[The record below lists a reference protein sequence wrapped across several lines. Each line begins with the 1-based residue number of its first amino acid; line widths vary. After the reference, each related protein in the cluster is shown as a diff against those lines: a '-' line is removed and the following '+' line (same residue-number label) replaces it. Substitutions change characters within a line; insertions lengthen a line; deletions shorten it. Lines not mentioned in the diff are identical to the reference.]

1 MANENVAK
9 KPSFLAKIKRFF
21 KDIGGEIKK
30 IVWPTKKQVLNNT
43 VVVLVMVAIVAVAVW
58 GLDSL
63 LSYLRNLLINAF

>member
-30 IVWPTKKQVLNNT
+30 IVWPSKKQVLNNT
-43 VVVLVMVAIVAVAVW
+43 GVVIVAVVISSVFISLIDYFF
-58 GLDSL
+58 GLVMKLFFGS
-63 LSYLRNLLINAF
+63 